1 LFTADVVGQFLTLG
15 GNAAFL
21 YGDEPSLPMH
31 EGSACA
37 GYGQMMLFEANERG
51 QALWPMPTYFAAR
64 LITHEWTKPGNQSH
78 KLYPTSSDIHDG
90 SGRAIVSAYAVR
102 RPDGKWSIMLVNKDR
117 QHDHLVRINFK
128 DGGSV
133 WHFSG
138 NVAGYHYSSAQ
149 YAWKESGENGHPLR
163 SQPPQYFRLRSSQPV
178 RLPAFSLSV
187 VRGKFSAGHLRS
199 TNNTSNR
206 PAVPKEGLDD
216 SRCPASL
223 ASQES
228 LASDQG
234 PFDQGADQQDPR
246 HQPGHRA
253 CQQESS

>member
-1 LFTADVVGQFLTLG
+1 
-15 GNAAFL
+15 
-21 YGDEPSLPMH
+21 
-31 EGSACA
+31 
-37 GYGQMMLFEANERG
+37 
-51 QALWPMPTYFAAR
+51 
-64 LITHEWTKPGNQSH
+64 
-78 KLYPTSSDIHDG
+78 
-90 SGRAIVSAYAVR
+90 
-102 RPDGKWSIMLVNKDR
+102 
-117 QHDHLVRINFK
+117 
-128 DGGSV
+128 
-133 WHFSG
+133 
-138 NVAGYHYSSAQ
+138 YHYSSAQ

-234 PFDQGADQQDPR
+234 PFDKELTNKTQGINLVIMLSGKLNSSRLNSPTLTAGAAFLETAV
-246 HQPGHRA
+246 HYFLSLNNAAA
-253 CQQESS
+253 CSAAL